1 MDGGIVL
8 SERRQFRTLGLL
20 PKVTPLEAAKVVR
33 FAWHWNLLGQQFARA
48 IEVVLGE
55 GFASQVHL
63 GGVERA
69 TRLQLALGGLP
80 GVSVGALLLA
90 LSHFLCRLRGQPL

>member
-1 MDGGIVL
+1 VDPGFVW

-33 FAWHWNLLGQQFARA
+33 FAWRWNLPGQQFARA

-55 GFASQVHL
+55 GFAGQVHL
-63 GGVERA
+63 GGVELHSPRRSFLFRA
-69 TRLQLALGGLP
+69 T
-80 GVSVGALLLA
+80 
-90 LSHFLCRLRGQPL
+90 FF